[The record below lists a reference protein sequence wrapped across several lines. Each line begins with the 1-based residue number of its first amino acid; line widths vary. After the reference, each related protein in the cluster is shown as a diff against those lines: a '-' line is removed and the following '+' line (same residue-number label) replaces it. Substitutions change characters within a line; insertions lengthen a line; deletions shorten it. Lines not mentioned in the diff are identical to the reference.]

1 MVWIRACCVSMQI
14 LSRKRKDFQYERN
27 DEGAIHTS
35 WEKAAG
41 NRNQAYTQRNQR
53 LVGGIIS
60 AYSPF
65 DNGSVIILNDTG
77 KIDGLEFNRVV
88 YDENGEI
95 ADIIAGDFFICYAS
109 PDRPEFSS
117 LPDELIQKYS
127 ELFKTPKS
135 FIRIDGKLIIVPAGD
150 QQ

>member
-1 MVWIRACCVSMQI
+1 MQHDYVDIEPKKERIFSMNEMMKVLYIQV
-14 LSRKRKDFQYERN
+14 RKRPQVIEIK
-27 DEGAIHTS
+27 HTLK
-35 WEKAAG
+35 EM
-41 NRNQAYTQRNQR
+41 QR

-65 DNGSVIILNDTG
+65 DDGSVIILNDTG

-88 YDENGEI
+88 YNEKGKIE
-95 ADIIAGDFFICYAS
+95 DIIAGDFFICYAP
-109 PDRPEFSS
+109 PDKPDFSS

-135 FIRIDGKLIIVPAGD
+135 FIRIDGKLIIMPAGD

>member
-1 MVWIRACCVSMQI
+1 MLREYANIKPKKERNLSMNEMMKVLYIQV
-14 LSRKRKDFQYERN
+14 RKRPQVIEIK
-27 DEGAIHTS
+27 HTLK
-35 WEKAAG
+35 EM
-41 NRNQAYTQRNQR
+41 QR

-65 DNGSVIILNDTG
+65 DDGSVIILNDTG
-77 KIDGLEFNRVV
+77 KIDGLEFNRVI

-109 PDRPEFSS
+109 PDKPEFSS

-127 ELFKTPKS
+127 ELFKAPKA
-135 FIRIDGKLIIVPAGD
+135 FIRIDGKLIIMPAGD

>member
-1 MVWIRACCVSMQI
+1 MPHEYVDIEP
-14 LSRKRKDFQYERN
+14 KKERN
-27 DEGAIHTS
+27 FSMNEMMKVLYIQVGKKPQVIEIKHTLK
-35 WEKAAG
+35 EM
-41 NRNQAYTQRNQR
+41 QR

-65 DNGSVIILNDTG
+65 DDGSVIILNDTG

-95 ADIIAGDFFICYAS
+95 EDIIAGDFFICYAP
-109 PDRPEFSS
+109 PDRPDFSS
-117 LPDELIQKYS
+117 LPDELIRKYY
-127 ELFKTPKS
+127 ELFKTPKA
-135 FIRIDGKLIIVPAGD
+135 FIRIDGKLIIMPAGD

>member
-1 MVWIRACCVSMQI
+1 MSMQI
-14 LSRKRKDFQYERN
+14 LSRKRKEFQYERN
-27 DEGAIHTS
+27 DEGVIHTS

-41 NRNQAYTQRNQR
+41 NRNQDTLKEMQR

-65 DNGSVIILNDTG
+65 NDGSVIILNDTG

-95 ADIIAGDFFICYAS
+95 ADIIAGDFFICYAP
-109 PDRPEFSS
+109 PDNSELSS
-117 LPDELIQKYS
+117 LPDELIQKYT
-127 ELFKTPKS
+127 EVFKTPQA
-135 FIRIDGKLIIVPAGD
+135 FIDIGGKMLVVPVD
-150 QQ
+150 E

>member
-1 MVWIRACCVSMQI
+1 MNEMMKVLYIQVGKKPQVI
-14 LSRKRKDFQYERN
+14 EIK
-27 DEGAIHTS
+27 HTLN
-35 WEKAAG
+35 EM
-41 NRNQAYTQRNQR
+41 QR

-65 DNGSVIILNDTG
+65 DDGSVIILNDTG
-77 KIDGLEFNRVV
+77 KIDGLEFNRVI

-109 PDRPEFSS
+109 PDKPEFSS
-117 LPDELIQKYS
+117 LPDELIRKYS
-127 ELFKTPKS
+127 ELFKTPKV
-135 FIRIDGKLIIVPAGD
+135 FIRIDGKLIIMPAGD

>member
-1 MVWIRACCVSMQI
+1 MNEMMKVLYIQVGKKPQVI
-14 LSRKRKDFQYERN
+14 EIK
-27 DEGAIHTS
+27 HTLK
-35 WEKAAG
+35 EM
-41 NRNQAYTQRNQR
+41 QR

-65 DNGSVIILNDTG
+65 DDGSGIILNDTG
-77 KIDGLEFNRVV
+77 KIDGLEFNRVI

-95 ADIIAGDFFICYAS
+95 ADIIAGDFFICYAP
-109 PDRPEFSS
+109 PDRPDFSS

-127 ELFKTPKS
+127 ELFKTPKV
-135 FIRIDGKLIIVPAGD
+135 FIRIDGKLIIMPAGD

>member
-1 MVWIRACCVSMQI
+1 MNEMMKVLYIQVGEKPQVI
-14 LSRKRKDFQYERN
+14 EIK
-27 DEGAIHTS
+27 HTLK
-35 WEKAAG
+35 EM
-41 NRNQAYTQRNQR
+41 QR

-65 DNGSVIILNDTG
+65 DDGSVIILNDTG
-77 KIDGLEFNRVV
+77 KIDGLEFNRVI

-95 ADIIAGDFFICYAS
+95 EDIIAGDFFICYAP
-109 PDRPEFSS
+109 PDIPDFSS

>member
-1 MVWIRACCVSMQI
+1 MNEMMKVLYIQVGKKPQVI
-14 LSRKRKDFQYERN
+14 EIK
-27 DEGAIHTS
+27 HTLK
-35 WEKAAG
+35 EM
-41 NRNQAYTQRNQR
+41 QR

-60 AYSPF
+60 AYSL
-65 DNGSVIILNDTG
+65 LNDTG

-95 ADIIAGDFFICYAS
+95 ADIIAGNFFICYAP
-109 PDRPEFSS
+109 PDRPDFSS
-117 LPDELIQKYS
+117 LPDELIRKYS
-127 ELFKTPKS
+127 ELFKTPKA

>member
-1 MVWIRACCVSMQI
+1 MLREYANI
-14 LSRKRKDFQYERN
+14 KPKKERN
-27 DEGAIHTS
+27 LSMNAMMKVLYIQVGKKPQVIEIKHTLK
-35 WEKAAG
+35 EM
-41 NRNQAYTQRNQR
+41 QR

-65 DNGSVIILNDTG
+65 DDGSVIILNDTG
-77 KIDGLEFNRVV
+77 KIDGLEFNRVI

-109 PDRPEFSS
+109 PDKPEFSS
-117 LPDELIQKYS
+117 LPDELIRKYS
-127 ELFKTPKS
+127 ELFKTPKV
-135 FIRIDGKLIIVPAGD
+135 FIRIDGKLIIMPAGD

>member
-1 MVWIRACCVSMQI
+1 MLREYANIKPKKERNLSMNEMMKVLYIQV
-14 LSRKRKDFQYERN
+14 RKRPQVIEIK
-27 DEGAIHTS
+27 HTLK
-35 WEKAAG
+35 EM
-41 NRNQAYTQRNQR
+41 QR

-65 DNGSVIILNDTG
+65 DDGSVIILNDTG
-77 KIDGLEFNRVV
+77 KIDGLEFNRVI

-109 PDRPEFSS
+109 PDKPEFSS
-117 LPDELIQKYS
+117 LPDELIRKYS

-135 FIRIDGKLIIVPAGD
+135 FIRIDGKLIIMPAGD

>member
-1 MVWIRACCVSMQI
+1 MLREYANIKPKKERNLSMNEMMKVLYIQV
-14 LSRKRKDFQYERN
+14 RKRPQVIEIK
-27 DEGAIHTS
+27 HTLK
-35 WEKAAG
+35 EM
-41 NRNQAYTQRNQR
+41 QR

-65 DNGSVIILNDTG
+65 DDGSVIILNDTG

-109 PDRPEFSS
+109 PDKPEFSS
-117 LPDELIQKYS
+117 LPDELIRKYS
-127 ELFKTPKS
+127 ELFKTPKV
-135 FIRIDGKLIIVPAGD
+135 FIRIDGKLIIMPAGD

>member
-1 MVWIRACCVSMQI
+1 MG
-14 LSRKRKDFQYERN
+14 KRPQVIEIK
-27 DEGAIHTS
+27 HTLK
-35 WEKAAG
+35 EM
-41 NRNQAYTQRNQR
+41 QR

-65 DNGSVIILNDTG
+65 DDGSVIILNDTG

-95 ADIIAGDFFICYAS
+95 ADIIAGNFFICYAP
-109 PDRPEFSS
+109 PDRPDFSS
-117 LPDELIQKYS
+117 LPDELIRKYS
-127 ELFKTPKS
+127 ELFKTPKA
-135 FIRIDGKLIIVPAGD
+135 FIRIDGKLIIMPAGD

>member
-1 MVWIRACCVSMQI
+1 MNEMMKVLYIQVGKKPQVI
-14 LSRKRKDFQYERN
+14 EIK
-27 DEGAIHTS
+27 HTLK
-35 WEKAAG
+35 EM
-41 NRNQAYTQRNQR
+41 QR

-65 DNGSVIILNDTG
+65 DDGSVIILNDTG
-77 KIDGLEFNRVV
+77 KIDGLEFNRVI

-95 ADIIAGDFFICYAS
+95 EDIIAGDFFICYAP
-109 PDRPEFSS
+109 PDIPDFSS

>member
-1 MVWIRACCVSMQI
+1 MNEMMKVLYIQV
-14 LSRKRKDFQYERN
+14 RKRPQVIEIK
-27 DEGAIHTS
+27 HTLK
-35 WEKAAG
+35 EM
-41 NRNQAYTQRNQR
+41 QR

-65 DNGSVIILNDTG
+65 DDGSVIILNDTG

-95 ADIIAGDFFICYAS
+95 IAGDFFICYAS
-109 PDRPEFSS
+109 PDRPDFSS
-117 LPDELIQKYS
+117 LPDELIRKYS
-127 ELFKTPKS
+127 ELFKTPKA
-135 FIRIDGKLIIVPAGD
+135 FIKIDGKLIIVPAGD